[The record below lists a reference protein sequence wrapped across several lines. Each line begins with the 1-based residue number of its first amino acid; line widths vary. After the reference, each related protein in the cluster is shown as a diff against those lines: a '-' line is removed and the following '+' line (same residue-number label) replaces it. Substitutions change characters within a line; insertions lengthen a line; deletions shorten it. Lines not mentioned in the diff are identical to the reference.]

1 MSEQFAEQADVVVDN
16 DTSALDAEPSVIL
29 DEDRLGADPL
39 EDGMDTAEGYSRDVR
54 LGGTASYEQ
63 TDTLDERLPQ
73 EEPDI
78 VTTDEPGRPI
88 AATPA
93 MELDESVDDPEH
105 AVDGVGGFGTTGAPV
120 GDPLDPEGAV
130 EAELLTDAG
139 GEVELGLSS
148 ADGANEETGLAADSG
163 IGEVAGVGPGSPTE
177 GAEQQALHI
186 EQES

>member
-29 DEDRLGADPL
+29 DEDRLGTDPL

-54 LGGTASYEQ
+54 LGGTAASEQ

-73 EEPDI
+73 EEPD
-78 VTTDEPGRPI
+78 
-88 AATPA
+88 
-93 MELDESVDDPEH
+93 
-105 AVDGVGGFGTTGAPV
+105 AVDGVGDFGSTGAPV
-120 GDPLDPEGAV
+120 DDPLDPQGAV
-130 EAELLTDAG
+130 EAELLTEDD

-163 IGEVAGVGPGSPTE
+163 IGEVAGVEPGSPTE